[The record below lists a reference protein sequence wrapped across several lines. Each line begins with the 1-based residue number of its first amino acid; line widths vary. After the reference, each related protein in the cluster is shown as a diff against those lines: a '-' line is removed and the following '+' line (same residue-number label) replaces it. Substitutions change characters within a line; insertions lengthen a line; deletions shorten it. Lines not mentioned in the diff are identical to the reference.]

1 MHVLLPVFD
10 LVGTFVFAIS
20 GAMAGVRQRLDLFG
34 VSVLAFAAGNV
45 GGILRDVLIGA
56 VPPLAIA
63 HWRYSLASIAAAFAA
78 FFGHRII
85 ERIQSPVLIFDAAGL
100 GLFAVVGAQKALDF
114 GLSSV
119 MAAILGMITGIGGG
133 IVRDV
138 LVGRV
143 PAVLHGELYAVAAL
157 AGAGVLV
164 LGDALGVPSTL
175 TAVAG
180 AVLCFSLRYLALRHR
195 WHLPVPRHRD

>member
-10 LVGTFVFAIS
+10 LAGTFVFAIS
-20 GAMAGVRQRLDLFG
+20 GAMAGVRQRFDLFG

-63 HWRYSLASIAAAFAA
+63 HWRYSLVSIAAALAA

-114 GLSSV
+114 GLPSV
-119 MAAILGMITGIGGG
+119 MAAVLGMVTGIGGG

-164 LGDALGVPSTL
+164 IGDALGVPSIM

-180 AVLCFSLRYLALRHR
+180 AVLCFTLRYLALRR
-195 WHLPVPRHRD
+195 GWHLPVPRHRD